1 MTYHLT
7 PLGTGIATDRA
18 PVPASGR
25 ILLTFRGEFA
35 DALFVG
41 GRFYP
46 IVGGVCELPGE
57 AVGAL
62 TPVTAH
68 ALGARRR
75 YVCDPLGR
83 LGTGGELVA
92 PLPSSAEES
101 TVRLSEALG
110 EAKGRLDALEERLLE
125 LDAMIRKTPFTIGGS
140 V

>member
-7 PLGTGIATDRA
+7 PLGVGIAIDRA
-18 PVPASGR
+18 PVPAVGLISVT
-25 ILLTFRGEFA
+25 LRGEFA

-46 IVGGVCELPGE
+46 IVGGVCELPAE
-57 AVGAL
+57 AVTAT

-68 ALGARRR
+68 ALSARRR

-83 LGTGGELVA
+83 LGDGGALIA
-92 PLPSSAEES
+92 PLPSSCEE
-101 TVRLSEALG
+101 TAVRLSEALG
-110 EAKGRLDALEERLLE
+110 EATRRLDAMEETLRE
-125 LDAMIRKTPFTIGGS
+125 LGAMIRKTPFTIGGT

>member
-7 PLGTGIATDRA
+7 PLGIGIATDRA
-18 PVPASGR
+18 PVPATGR
-25 ILLTFRGEFA
+25 LTLTFRGEFA

-46 IVGGVCELPGE
+46 IVGGVCELPCE
-57 AVGAL
+57 AVEAV

-68 ALGARRR
+68 ALAARRR

-83 LGTGGELVA
+83 LGDGGALIA
-92 PLPSSAEES
+92 PLPSPAEEN

-110 EAKGRLDALEERLLE
+110 EAMRRLDAAEETLRE
-125 LDAMIRKTPFTIGGS
+125 LDAAIRKTPFTIGGS